1 MPGTPRSHYVE
12 LAPPADLAPYVRH
25 LWVQVIGEGEGLYDQ
40 PVLPDGCHRPHRVG
54 RGLAVAGPST
64 EAFTVRL
71 APGAW
76 SVGAQF
82 HPGAAPPLL
91 GAGADDL
98 RDGSVAA
105 EDLWG
110 RTGRVLSDRALAA
123 DGRDARLAVLVEALR
138 DRAIHAPK
146 VDPAVTGSVRA
157 LRRRPGTPVPVLA
170 DAAGLSERQLRRRVE
185 AAVGYSPR
193 TLARVLRFQQF
204 LDTAR
209 AAGPGG
215 RDLAGLAA
223 TAGYADQAHLTRE
236 TRRLAGLPPAAL
248 LAWEAERLAPA
259 S

>member
-1 MPGTPRSHYVE
+1 MPGKPRSHYVE

-25 LWVQVIGEGEGLYDQ
+25 LWAQVIGEGEGHYDQ
-40 PVLPDGCHRPHRVG
+40 PVLPDGCIDLIASQ

-91 GAGADDL
+91 GPGADDL
-98 RDGSVAA
+98 RDSSVAA
-105 EDLWG
+105 ADLWG
-110 RTGRVLSDRALAA
+110 RAGRVLGERALAA
-123 DGRDARLAVLVEALR
+123 GGRADRLAVLVEALR
-138 DRAIHAPK
+138 GRAARAPQ

-157 LRRRPGTPVPVLA
+157 LQHRPGTPIPVLA

-185 AAVGYSPR
+185 AAVGYPPR
-193 TLARVLRFQQF
+193 TLARVLRFQRF

-209 AAGPGG
+209 AAAPGG
-215 RDLAGLAA
+215 HDLARLAA
-223 TAGYADQAHLTRE
+223 ISGYADQAHLTRE

-248 LAWEAERLAPA
+248 LAWEAERLA